1 MEYFQTIFVHEGD
14 TDELYIRKLIDKLF
28 PELKEK
34 GNKLTFISMN
44 GKTNYIKMERK
55 IAEKRNKFLGN
66 SKIIF
71 VIDTDNVTSNSND
84 LKLFKEIE
92 EYTEQNK
99 YHLIFLNPDI
109 EGVFVPEKVIKNKSD
124 KKIYAR
130 HFTWNEKIN
139 LNKLKSKDYTK
150 KNTSN
155 IYIVLEEIKK
165 IIILLKVVK

>member
-55 IAEKRNKFLGN
+55 IAEKRKKFLGN

-84 LKLFKEIE
+84 LKLFKEI
-92 EYTEQNK
+92 
-99 YHLIFLNPDI
+99 
-109 EGVFVPEKVIKNKSD
+109 
-124 KKIYAR
+124 
-130 HFTWNEKIN
+130 
-139 LNKLKSKDYTK
+139 
-150 KNTSN
+150 
-155 IYIVLEEIKK
+155 
-165 IIILLKVVK
+165 